1 MSVTLV
7 HTGVSHTR
15 LEYSIW
21 EALNQAWPHSSTIA
35 RFGTGFSPDRMVEV
49 EQADLIISTSLDAAA
64 SIQSQPHQLHMCYLE
79 PQSSNQAP
87 IDHQL
92 VNSLTD
98 VEFVVPTKTLQNL
111 NRDRFTSFVK
121 PPVDTDFFCSG
132 FENRS
137 AFFLL
142 VVDGEWTAAEQLAV
156 DACRELKQSLSII
169 GISEDQLPDKL
180 HREPLVEII
189 GAVEDQQL
197 REQYRLCSAVICP
210 RDADFDLSAIEAQ
223 SCGTPVVIFSNCEA
237 ASSVVCFEQNGLG
250 SGIYFE
256 DQTVASLVSAI
267 QELQLRPQRCQ
278 SVIGWC
284 CAAQYSYQQFL
295 LSFNKAIAKEIAY
308 RIRRSQFNIPQS
320 EQQNEDDQPGEE
332 RAAA

>member
-35 RFGTGFSPDRMVEV
+35 RFGTGFSPDRLVDV
-49 EQADLIISTSLDAAA
+49 EQADLIISTSLEAAA
-64 SIQSQPHQLHMCYLE
+64 SIQCQKHQLHMCYLE
-79 PQSSNQAP
+79 PQSSNQTP
-87 IDHQL
+87 INQQL

-98 VEFVVPTKTLQNL
+98 VEFVVPTKTLENL

-132 FENRS
+132 FEKRS
-137 AFFLL
+137 LFYLL
-142 VVDGEWTAAEQLAV
+142 VVDGQWSAEDQLAV
-156 DACRELKQSLSII
+156 DACKELKRSLSIV
-169 GISEDQLPDKL
+169 GIAEDQLPTQLLK
-180 HREPLVEII
+180 EPLVEII
-189 GAVEDQQL
+189 GPVNDQIL

-210 RDADFDLSAIEAQ
+210 RNTDFDLSAIEAQ
-223 SCGTPVVIFSNCEA
+223 SCGTPVVIYADCEA
-237 ASSVVCFEQNGLG
+237 ANSVSCFEQNGLG
-250 SGIYFE
+250 SGIYFDKQCVE
-256 DQTVASLVSAI
+256 SLSSAI
-267 QELQLRPQRCQ
+267 QELELRPQRCQ

-295 LSFNKAIAKEIAY
+295 ISFNKAIAKEIAY
-308 RIRRSQFNIPQS
+308 RIKTSQLQLPTQD
-320 EQQNEDDQPGEE
+320 QQDQGPAEE

>member
-21 EALNQAWPHSSTIA
+21 EALNQAWPRSSTIA
-35 RFGTGFSPDRMVEV
+35 RFGTGFSPDRIVDV
-49 EQADLIISTSLDAAA
+49 EQADLIISTSLEAAA
-64 SIQSQPHQLHMCYLE
+64 SIQCQSHQLHMCYLE
-79 PQSSNQAP
+79 PQSSNQTP
-87 IDHQL
+87 INQQL

-98 VEFVVPTKTLQNL
+98 IEFVVPTKTLQNL

-121 PPVDTDFFCSG
+121 SPVDTDFFCSG
-132 FENRS
+132 FEKRS
-137 AFFLL
+137 PFLLL
-142 VVDGEWTAAEQLAV
+142 VVDGQWSAEEQLAV
-156 DACRELKQSLSII
+156 DACKELKQSLSIA
-169 GISEDQLPDKL
+169 GIADDQLPAQL

-189 GAVEDQQL
+189 GPVDDLKL

-210 RDADFDLSAIEAQ
+210 RDVDFDQSAIEAQ
-223 SCGTPVVIFSNCEA
+223 SCGTPVVIYSNCEA
-237 ASSVVCFEQNGLG
+237 ANSVVCFEQNGLG

-256 DQTVASLVSAI
+256 NKTIESLTSAI
-267 QELQLRPQRCQ
+267 QELHLRPQRCQ

-284 CAAQYSYQQFL
+284 CAAQFSYQQFQ

-308 RIRRSQFNIPQS
+308 RVKSSQSQIQKQD
-320 EQQNEDDQPGEE
+320 QQDHGPSGE